1 MARIDIKGVITASED
16 SWIYDWFGISH
27 ADPKTV
33 LQALA
38 ENPEGETADIYIN
51 SQGGDLNAGV
61 EIYEELRQYSGDI
74 MIHIMQACSAAS
86 VIMCAGPS
94 EISPAGLVMIHNVS
108 GVFGGDHNDMAH
120 AEQILRAV
128 DKTVAGAYVNK
139 TGKPLETWIDKMN
152 AETWLSAEEAVEL
165 GLVDKISG
173 SDDNKNGIVSIPK
186 MAASTAGLLPADVIN
201 KMRSERA
208 TAAARLRLLNLRAE
222 KEATKV

>member
-1 MARIDIKGVITASED
+1 MARIDIKGVITPSED
-16 SWIYDWFGISH
+16 AWIYDWYGISY
-27 ADPKTV
+27 ADPATV

-38 ENPEGETADIYIN
+38 DNPEDETADIYIN
-51 SQGGDLNAGV
+51 SPGGDLNAGV
-61 EIYEELRQYSGDI
+61 EIYEELRQYGGDI

-108 GVFGGDHNDMAH
+108 GMFAGDHNDMAH

-173 SDDNKNGIVSIPK
+173 SDDSKQSGIVTMPK
-186 MAASTAGLLPADVIN
+186 MAASTAGLLPAEIIN
-201 KMRSERA
+201 KMRNERA
-208 TAAARLRLLNLRAE
+208 AAAASLRLLKL
-222 KEATKV
+222 KDL